1 MSKNIFSDL
10 LGSSIRLDRFEPHA
24 IMVMEELHEWTADA
38 NKALS
43 VTLGESLSLLLGR
56 PLWSM

>member
-1 MSKNIFSDL
+1 
-10 LGSSIRLDRFEPHA
+10 
-24 IMVMEELHEWTADA
+24 MVMEELHEWTADA